1 MKKINLSFGFFFL
14 LLAVFFTIDIVMH
27 NIRGDSLR
35 LTSYVPT
42 VFMYCLAGIYLYL
55 GCTAEKKQNN
65 RMANLTAFYNDLLN
79 TYEDI
84 LDSNNSKDMLSRK
97 AFYSGVK
104 DFGGIVFDILTSSF
118 PQNMKDHAEEM
129 LNDLLEKV
137 SKLEQT

>member
-14 LLAVFFTIDIVMH
+14 LLAVLFTIDIVMH

-42 VFMYCLAGIYLYL
+42 VFMYCLAGTYLYL

-97 AFYSGVK
+97 AFLV
-104 DFGGIVFDILTSSF
+104 V
-118 PQNMKDHAEEM
+118 
-129 LNDLLEKV
+129 
-137 SKLEQT
+137 